1 MAAVQPNPF
10 NSEELKLLQVC
21 PLLTDRE
28 PRRPVLAHSGFESCG
43 LKEICWYYNDKGCEL
58 PPEICPYVHI
68 RPSCPDAFLD
78 AGCRDNT
85 AKHQRTFA
93 HNDMIKQRRWVHQL
107 KNNNVHSEYRVH
119 LPSIFDYGFL
129 HPVSGQ
135 ELKGFHVEVRKQS
148 IVFNTGLLPNTRKDF
163 ESAFLTTTRAV
174 GFYNQS
180 TVQDKVTPKLTPS
193 YQLEYGYRNAQTPMQ
208 TAAFKDFLPSARH
221 KYRPKGFDPK
231 LLNALKWNDQDHNG
245 RTNLAYRQM
254 MEQKKTVHISNL
266 DNAITD
272 QELAIFIK
280 GLGTIVDCRVVGNV
294 QKVEGKVVDEPR
306 KAYVDFKN
314 HKDAQIAIW
323 MLDQYPIGRR
333 MVQTD
338 WSPKE
343 MEVSNESDFE
353 EVWRDGNI
361 FTRKKERAKV
371 SKEARG

>member
-10 NSEELKLLQVC
+10 NSEELELLQVC
-21 PLLTDRE
+21 PLLTDSER
-28 PRRPVLAHSGFESCG
+28 RRPVLAHSGFENRG
-43 LKEICWYYNDKGCEL
+43 LREVCWVGKMQYLSGSTTAN
-58 PPEICPYVHI
+58 PPFSTMST
-68 RPSCPDAFLD
+68 RSQDAAFLRKTVPMFTSGHLVPMPFSML
-78 AGCRDNT
+78 AVAIT
-85 AKHQRTFA
+85 
-93 HNDMIKQRRWVHQL
+93 VHQL
-107 KNNNVHSEYRVH
+107 KNNNVHSECRVH

-129 HPVSGQ
+129 HPVSGLDLQ
-135 ELKGFHVEVRKQS
+135 GFHVEVRKQS

-208 TAAFKDFLPSARH
+208 TAAFKDCLPSARH

-245 RTNLAYRQM
+245 RANLAYRQM

-280 GLGTIVDCRVVGNV
+280 GLGTIVSCRVVGNV
-294 QKVEGKVVDEPR
+294 EKVEGKVVDEPR

-323 MLDQYPIGRR
+323 MLDQYPICRR
-333 MVQTD
+333 MVHTD
-338 WSPKE
+338 WSPRE
-343 MEVSNESDFE
+343 MEVSNESDFGE
-353 EVWRDGNI
+353 AWRDGEI
-361 FTRKKERAKV
+361 FLAKAF
-371 SKEARG
+371 KGGRG